1 MLEKTMKQII
11 TKKVN
16 EWKDSID
23 DEEVKKVI
31 DKDLIITGG
40 CFTSMI
46 QNEEPKDFDCYFRTK
61 ESVIKLSEYYINNWN
76 SNNQRQVSLE
86 VFDDTPEVPF
96 VDRNRV
102 KILIPSAGVAGN
114 PENANGSEELGVD
127 SVNETIEELT
137 DEKVEETVEKEKKKY
152 FPVFFSSNAIT
163 LSNGI
168 QIVVRFFG
176 EPSEIHET
184 YDFEHTKAYWDNG
197 SKTLEIPKSVYEMVV
212 NKTLRYTGSRYPVA
226 SLFRLRKFLSRGW
239 KINVGQITKIAFQ
252 ISELDLNDISVLT
265 DQLIGAD
272 SLYMMNLIDQLQKK
286 KENDADF
293 ELTSNYVISIIDK
306 IF

>member
-16 EWKDSID
+16 EWKESVD

-31 DKDLIITGG
+31 DEDLIITGG

-61 ESVIKLSEYYINNWN
+61 ESVIKIAEYYVNTW
-76 SNNQRQVSLE
+76 SSVHPNQVTLE
-86 VFDDTPEVPF
+86 IYDDKPEVPF

-102 KILIPSAGVAGN
+102 KIFVLSAGVAGN
-114 PENANGSEELGVD
+114 PEEANGSEELGVD
-127 SVNETIEELT
+127 SIDELT
-137 DEKVEETVEKEKKKY
+137 DEKVEETIEKEKKKY

-176 EPSEIHET
+176 EPNEIHET

-197 SKTLEIPKSVYEMVV
+197 KKKLEIPKSVYEMVV
-212 NKTLRYTGSRYPVA
+212 NKTLRYSGSRYPVA
-226 SLFRLRKFLSRGW
+226 SLFRLRKFINRGW
-239 KINVGQITKIAFQ
+239 KINVGQLTKIAFQ

-286 KENDADF
+286 KENNPEF
-293 ELTSNYVISIIDK
+293 ELSSNYVISIIDK